1 MDEKNIE
8 ILDFENSE
16 SFSIIDSYGEDITA
30 KNYVTNPA
38 IAREEEIRRLILVL
52 LTPEKSGL
60 LVGKPGIGKT
70 AIVEGLAYLI
80 QKEEVPN
87 ALKGYRIIK
96 FSSTSLVGKIMVNGK
111 EELIMSMLLREL
123 KNLSKTIL
131 FIDEIHTLIGN
142 GESMDLANMLKSG
155 LDRGEIKVIGAT
167 TTIEYNNYIIRD
179 RAFLRRFEKI
189 DILEPDEETTVK
201 ILMESLPKIE
211 YQTGIKM
218 KYNRYINELLMKAIV
233 SATSEFKRVYGL
245 SAMYPD
251 VSFSVL
257 TAAFS
262 EALFQNHSEVTI
274 QDVYFAI
281 KNSRRIYPDSII
293 KELDLFRQ
301 TFQPICDEYQEGILP
316 LVTID
321 EIHSMEES

>member
-1 MDEKNIE
+1 
-8 ILDFENSE
+8 
-16 SFSIIDSYGEDITA
+16 
-30 KNYVTNPA
+30 
-38 IAREEEIRRLILVL
+38 
-52 LTPEKSGL
+52 
-60 LVGKPGIGKT
+60 
-70 AIVEGLAYLI
+70 
-80 QKEEVPN
+80 
-87 ALKGYRIIK
+87 
-96 FSSTSLVGKIMVNGK
+96 
-111 EELIMSMLLREL
+111 
-123 KNLSKTIL
+123 
-131 FIDEIHTLIGN
+131 
-142 GESMDLANMLKSG
+142 
-155 LDRGEIKVIGAT
+155 
-167 TTIEYNNYIIRD
+167 
-179 RAFLRRFEKI
+179 
-189 DILEPDEETTVK
+189 
-201 ILMESLPKIE
+201 MESLPKIE